1 MWRRIGFDGSVGAA
15 RAAAVLFLLAGVLA
29 VLGIAQPH
37 SRARDLLVVAVA
49 DFGIAAAAWWVP
61 WQRLHARAT
70 VALAVAGLAVLAFS
84 TWAFGGTA
92 SGTGPFFVLLFA
104 WVGLH
109 HPPWI
114 AYALTPLTA
123 TAYVVPLVA
132 THQPPEVVGSAVVFV
147 PVVTAVAVLIA
158 GRVRQWR
165 DARAEVAAAERW
177 RASLML
183 TLAHDVRSP
192 LTAVQG
198 ALELLDED
206 AGLPPERR
214 ARLTAAALRQVA
226 RIARLASGLLDVGR
240 VEDGVLRLDLRPV
253 PVRAAAQDAVSLTPQ
268 ADAVIDVEED
278 LTVTADPDR
287 LEQMLVNLIGN
298 AVRHGA
304 APICVSAA
312 ATDGSTLS
320 IAVRD
325 HGPGVPEASVGALF
339 SRYSGNGGAH
349 SAGLGLW
356 IVRELARAHGGDL
369 TYEPAEPGAR
379 FVITLPQPAA
389 AQPNG

>member
-1 MWRRIGFDGSVGAA
+1 MRRRIGFDGSVGAA
-15 RAAAVLFLLAGVLA
+15 RAAAGLFLLAGVLA
-29 VLGIAQPH
+29 VLGIAQPN
-37 SRARDLLVVAVA
+37 SRPLDLLVVAVA

-109 HPPWI
+109 HPPWV

-123 TAYVVPLVA
+123 TAYVAPLVI
-132 THQPPEVVGSAVVFV
+132 TDQPPEVVGSAVVFV

-192 LTAVQG
+192 LSAVQG
-198 ALELLDED
+198 ALEMLDED
-206 AGLPPERR
+206 TGLTPERR
-214 ARLTAAALRQVA
+214 ARMTAVALRQVA

-253 PVRAAAQDAVSLTPQ
+253 LVRAAAQDAVSLTPQ
-268 ADAVIDVEED
+268 ADAVVEIDPA

-304 APICVSAA
+304 APIRVDAEA
-312 ATDGSTLS
+312 GGSTVS

-325 HGPGVPEASVGALF
+325 HGRGVPEASVGGLF
-339 SRYSGNGGAH
+339 TRYGGSGAAN

-369 TYEPAEPGAR
+369 TYEPADPGAR
-379 FVITLPQPAA
+379 FVITLPLVVPPP
-389 AQPNG
+389 QPNG

>member
-1 MWRRIGFDGSVGAA
+1 MWRRTGFDGSVGAA
-15 RAAAVLFLLAGVLA
+15 RAAAGLFLLAGVLA
-29 VLGIAQPH
+29 VLGIAQPN
-37 SRARDLLVVAVA
+37 SRARDLLLVAGA
-49 DFGIAAAAWWVP
+49 DFCITAAAWWVP
-61 WQRLHARAT
+61 WQRLHPRAT
-70 VALAVAGLAVLAFS
+70 VALGVAGLAVLAFS

-92 SGTGPFFVLLFA
+92 AGTGPFFVLLFA

-114 AYALTPLTA
+114 AYALAPLTA
-123 TAYVVPLVA
+123 TAYVAPLVV

-165 DARAEVAAAERW
+165 EARAEVAAAERW

-198 ALELLDED
+198 ALELLDDD
-206 AGLPPERR
+206 ADLPPAQR

-240 VEDGVLRLDLRPV
+240 VEDGALRLDLRPV

-268 ADAVIDVEED
+268 ADAVIDVEAG

-304 APICVSAA
+304 APICVGASVHA
-312 ATDGSTLS
+312 STLS
-320 IAVRD
+320 IRVRD
-325 HGPGVPEASVGALF
+325 HGPGVPAAAVGALF
-339 SRYSGNGGAH
+339 SRYGGSGGD
-349 SAGLGLW
+349 SVGLGLW

-369 TYEPAEPGAR
+369 TYEPADPGAC
-379 FVITLPQPAA
+379 FVITLPTGGQPK
-389 AQPNG
+389 G

>member
-1 MWRRIGFDGSVGAA
+1 MWRSIGFDGSAGAA
-15 RAAAVLFLLAGVLA
+15 RAAAGLFLLAGCLGL
-29 VLGIAQPH
+29 LGIAQPH
-37 SRARDLLVVAVA
+37 SRAQDLLVVAAA
-49 DFGIAAAAWWVP
+49 DFAVAAAAWWLP
-61 WQRLHARAT
+61 WRRLHPRAT
-70 VALAVAGLAVLAFS
+70 VVLALAGLLVLAFS

-92 SGTGPFFVLLFA
+92 AGTGPFFVLLFA

-109 HPPWI
+109 HPAWI
-114 AYALTPLTA
+114 AYALSPLTA
-123 TAYVVPLVA
+123 AAYIAPLAV

-165 DARAEVAAAERW
+165 EAQAEVEAAERW

-206 AGLPPERR
+206 AALPPERR

-240 VEDGVLRLDLRPV
+240 VEDGVLKLDLRPV
-253 PVRAAAQDAVSLTPQ
+253 PVRDAAADAVGLTPQ
-268 ADAVIDVEED
+268 ADAVIDVPPE

-312 ATDGSTLS
+312 AVDGPATA
-320 IAVRD
+320 ITVRD
-325 HGPGVPEASVGALF
+325 HGPGVPPAAVGALF
-339 SRYSGNGGAH
+339 TRYGGGGAG
-349 SAGLGLW
+349 SVGLGLW

-369 TYEPAEPGAR
+369 TYEPADPGAR
-379 FVITLPQPAA
+379 FVITLPDRS
-389 AQPNG
+389 

>member
-1 MWRRIGFDGSVGAA
+1 MWRSIGFDGSAGAA
-15 RAAAVLFLLAGVLA
+15 RAAAGLFLLAGVLA
-29 VLGIAQPH
+29 VLGVAQPH
-37 SRARDLLVVAVA
+37 SRGGDLLVVAVA
-49 DFGIAAAAWWVP
+49 DFCIAAAAWWAP
-61 WQRLHARAT
+61 WRRLHPRAT
-70 VALAVAGLAVLAFS
+70 VALALAGLVVLAFS

-92 SGTGPFFVLLFA
+92 AGTGPFFVLLFA

-114 AYALTPLTA
+114 AYALSPLTA
-123 TAYVVPLVA
+123 AAYIAPLIA

-165 DARAEVAAAERW
+165 RAQDEVAAAERW

-206 AGLPPERR
+206 AGLPPEHR

-240 VEDGVLRLDLRPV
+240 VEDGRLKLDLRPV
-253 PVRAAAQDAVSLTPQ
+253 LVRAAVADAVLLTPQ
-268 ADAVIDVEED
+268 ADAVVDVEPG
-278 LTVTADPDR
+278 LTVVADPDR

-298 AVRHGA
+298 AMRHGA
-304 APICVSAA
+304 APICVSASA
-312 ATDGSTLS
+312 SGGTTT

-325 HGPGVPEASVGALF
+325 HGPGVPPDAVSALF
-339 SRYSGNGGAH
+339 SRYGGGAAPH
-349 SAGLGLW
+349 SVGLGLW
-356 IVRELARAHGGDL
+356 IVRELARAHDGDL
-369 TYEPAEPGAR
+369 TYEPAHPGAC
-379 FVITLPQPAA
+379 FVISLPARP
-389 AQPNG
+389 